1 VSTGNGVQGS
11 LEALRER
18 NRLLVVDTLRR
29 HGTLTRS
36 ELARHT
42 GLSRTTVASLLAD
55 LQARGLVVE
64 PPRGGSTGTRGRPPS
79 RLRLDPSAG
88 GALGIDFGHRHVRT
102 AVADL
107 SSTVLAEAAVPVD
120 VDNDADAALEV
131 SADLVE
137 RVLDE
142 AQLDRCRI
150 IGAGMGLPGPFDR
163 SRGLIHSASIL
174 PGWAGRDPAQELAQR
189 LDVQVEV
196 DNDANL
202 GALGELMF
210 GAGRGL
216 SDAVYVKLATGIG
229 AGLILGGRVYR
240 GSTGIAGELGH
251 VQVQRDGP
259 VCACGGRGC
268 LQMVAGLPALVA
280 HAREVHGPELT
291 NQRFL
296 ELVHSG
302 DFGARRIV
310 GDAGRAVGRVLADL
324 CNLVNPQAV
333 IVGGELSVAGEPLLA
348 GIRESIDR
356 HALPD
361 VARAVEVKAAVLGER
376 AEVLGAL
383 VLVIGDTERLRS
395 AGLAALSDIG

>member
-1 VSTGNGVQGS
+1 MSTGNGVHGS

-55 LQARGLVVE
+55 LQSRGLVVE
-64 PPRGGSTGTRGRPPS
+64 PPRGRSTGTRGRPPS
-79 RLRLDPSAG
+79 LLRLDPSAG

-107 SSTVLAEAAVPVD
+107 SSTVLAEASAPVD
-120 VDNDADAALEV
+120 VDNDADAALEI
-131 SADLVE
+131 SAELVE
-137 RVLDE
+137 HVLE
-142 AQLDRCRI
+142 GAHLDRPRI

-163 SRGLIHSASIL
+163 NRGLIHSTAIL
-174 PGWAGRDPAQELAQR
+174 PGWAGRDPAVELAR
-189 LDVQVEV
+189 RIDVQVEV

-202 GALGELMF
+202 GALAELMF
-210 GAGRGL
+210 GAGQGL

-229 AGLILGGRVYR
+229 AGFILGGRIYR

-251 VQVQRDGP
+251 VQVQPGGP

-268 LQMVAGLPALVA
+268 LQTVAALPALLA
-280 HAREVHGPELT
+280 LAREVQGPELT
-291 NQRFL
+291 AQGL
-296 ELVHSG
+296 IELVHAG
-302 DFGARRIV
+302 DAGARRIV

-324 CNLVNPQAV
+324 CNLVNPQAI
-333 IVGGELSVAGEPLLA
+333 IVGGELSMAGEPLLA
-348 GIRESIDR
+348 GMRESIDR

-361 VARAVEVKAAVLGER
+361 IAKAVEVKAAVLGER

-383 VLVIGDTERLRS
+383 ALVIGDTERLRS
-395 AGLAALSDIG
+395 AGLAALSDVG